1 MTVLARRVRD
11 LREASGMTQTE
22 LGRRMTALGQKWGRT
37 TVAKLETGNRESVTP
52 DEWWALALVFDVP
65 PLLLLVDPVAG
76 TPVRIAEG
84 IEVDPWSALLWS
96 SGQKSLTDSPG
107 QAWESLGEGYEVAS
121 LVERFLQQR
130 RQWEVAA
137 LTLPANS
144 AEDEARRRKTVGE
157 FDERLLRRL
166 AECLKRL
173 QQRGLTL
180 PLLPDDVA
188 KRAAELGVELPGH
201 QGKFNQAQT

>member
-107 QAWESLGEGYEVAS
+107 QGWDWIGEGSEAAR
-121 LVERFLQQR
+121 LVERFEELR
-130 RQWEVAA
+130 RHRDRVAM
-137 LTLPANS
+137 LLPIDR
-144 AEDEARRRKTVGE
+144 AENESEERRREADKS
-157 FDERLLRRL
+157 DERLLRRL

-201 QGKFNQAQT
+201 RGKETLDS